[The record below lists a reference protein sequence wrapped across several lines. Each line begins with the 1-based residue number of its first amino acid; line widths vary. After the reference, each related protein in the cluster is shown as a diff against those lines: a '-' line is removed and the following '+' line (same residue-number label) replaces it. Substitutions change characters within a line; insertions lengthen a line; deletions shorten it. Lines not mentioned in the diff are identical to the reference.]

1 MRSKWLHFFQKKSY
15 SLCSIKPFT
24 GLGGGI
30 FSLAL
35 QLHVLQFI
43 RENDFKLNIFHG
55 NKLKFRSEIEG
66 FGSR

>member
-1 MRSKWLHFFQKKSY
+1 MVTFLPEKILQ
-15 SLCSIKPFT
+15 SLLNQNIHWT
-24 GLGGGI
+24 RGI

-55 NKLKFRSEIEG
+55 NKLKFRSETEG

>member
-1 MRSKWLHFFQKKSY
+1 MVTLLPEEILQ
-15 SLCSIKPFT
+15 SLLNQTIHWT
-24 GLGGGI
+24 GGI